1 MDNHLHA
8 RFQAL
13 GDPTRLAVVERLL
26 AGPASVSVLAAPYEM
41 ALPAFT
47 KHLGVLERAGL
58 ITSEKR
64 GRVRTCSINPAAMR
78 EIEAWVTDR
87 RRLWEGR
94 LDRLALHLEDG
105 RLETKGED

>member
-1 MDNHLHA
+1 MEKLLHI

-26 AGPASVSVLAAPYEM
+26 QGPASVSDLAKPHAM

-58 ITSEKR
+58 IHSKKT
-64 GRVRTCSINPAAMR
+64 GRVRTCFINPPALR
-78 EIEAWVTDR
+78 SLDRWITDR
-87 RRLWEGR
+87 RAAWDGR
-94 LDRLALHLEDG
+94 LDRLAALTAGDQ
-105 RLETKGED
+105 ET